1 MTGRING
8 VKRFEIHDGYG
19 VRTTLFLKGCPL
31 RCVWCHNPEN
41 VEYGK
46 QLYFNEK
53 KCTHC
58 GICAKICRVHGV
70 SPEAHEIAREACV
83 FCGKCVSA
91 CPQNALGIYGEDVT
105 AEEAVKILTEDRVF
119 FAEGGVTLSGGEPL
133 MQKDFSIS
141 VLRLLKK
148 LGINTAVDTCLY
160 APQETLSEVALY
172 TDMFLADLKTID
184 GALHK
189 RLTGRENGI
198 ILNNFRYLSQINAP
212 VEVRIPLVPPLNDGE
227 LPAMARFLSG
237 LNNIKA
243 VKVLPYHRMYLQ
255 KHVALGHEFSDKN
268 MRVPAKEELERAK
281 QTLRNAGLNVTE
293 E

>member
-1 MTGRING
+1 
-8 VKRFEIHDGYG
+8 
-19 VRTTLFLKGCPL
+19 
-31 RCVWCHNPEN
+31 
-41 VEYGK
+41 
-46 QLYFNEK
+46 
-53 KCTHC
+53 
-58 GICAKICRVHGV
+58 
-70 SPEAHEIAREACV
+70 
-83 FCGKCVSA
+83 SA
-91 CPQNALGIYGEDVT
+91 CPQNALGIYGEDIT
-105 AEEAVKILTEDRVF
+105 AEEAVKILTEDKAF

-133 MQKDFSIS
+133 MQKDFSVS

-160 APQETLSEVALY
+160 APQETLREIALY
-172 TDMFLADLKTID
+172 TDTFLADLKTID

-189 RLTGRENGI
+189 RLTGRENGL
-198 ILNNFRYLSQINAP
+198 ILDNFRYLSQINAP
-212 VEVRIPLVPPLNDGE
+212 VEVRIPFVPPLNDGE

-255 KHVALGHEFSDKN
+255 KHVALGHEFNDKD
-268 MRVPAKEELERAK
+268 MRVPAKEELEKAK